1 MNYNDTYNN
10 YGYNYDNNLK
20 QFNSDEIIM
29 PADAISLIRS
39 SIEDENNDMAFY
51 DNLIRKAPSQ
61 KEKMIIHGIRNDE
74 EKHGQILRKIYYDF
88 TKQNISYQTPV
99 NYNFQSSS
107 YRDDLEKALFSE
119 LAAVKKY
126 RKILSVMNGDY
137 YTLLMSIMTDEN
149 IHATKYNF
157 LLGNQR

>member
-39 SIEDENNDMAFY
+39 SIEDENSDMAFY

-61 KEKMIIHGIRNDE
+61 KEKMIIQGIRNDE

-126 RKILSVMNGDY
+126 RKMLKFY
-137 YTLLMSIMTDEN
+137 
-149 IHATKYNF
+149 
-157 LLGNQR
+157 

>member
-1 MNYNDTYNN
+1 
-10 YGYNYDNNLK
+10 
-20 QFNSDEIIM
+20 M
-29 PADAISLIRS
+29 P
-39 SIEDENNDMAFY
+39 
-51 DNLIRKAPSQ
+51 
-61 KEKMIIHGIRNDE
+61 
-74 EKHGQILRKIYYDF
+74 QILRKIYYDF

-126 RKILSVMNGDY
+126 RKILSVMSGDY

-149 IHATKYNF
+149 ILAAKYNF

>member
-61 KEKMIIHGIRNDE
+61 KEKMIIHGIRNE

-126 RKILSVMNGDY
+126 RKILSVMSGDY

-149 IHATKYNF
+149 IHAAKYNF